1 MFYQID
7 EMNLPSGSITLNT
20 LYSQN
25 QSILESQSL
34 MVKQMLSMEKLIK
47 GKLGIEIESGENSSN
62 LFFYAN

>member
-7 EMNLPSGSITLNT
+7 EMSLPSGPITLNT

-34 MVKQMLSMEKLIK
+34 MVKRMLSMEKLIK